1 VCSQLLEAA
10 SIFEV
15 CDLSCIELL
24 ERLER
29 VERAGPSFDLVEYF
43 HTFADDFLFDSH
55 LSHAYMHIHYFFNEV
70 NDYLLHSKKFI
81 RMES

>member
-15 CDLSCIELL
+15 YDLSCTELL

-29 VERAGPSFDLVEYF
+29 VERADPSSDLIEYF
-43 HTFADDFLFDSH
+43 HIFADAIQKFLC
-55 LSHAYMHIHYFFNEV
+55 L
-70 NDYLLHSKKFI
+70 
-81 RMES
+81 

>member
-15 CDLSCIELL
+15 WDLSCTELL

-29 VERAGPSFDLVEYF
+29 VERAGPSSDLVEYF
-43 HTFADDFLFDSH
+43 HIFADV
-55 LSHAYMHIHYFFNEV
+55 FN
-70 NDYLLHSKKFI
+70 
-81 RMES
+81 

>member
-15 CDLSCIELL
+15 CDLSCTEFL

-29 VERAGPSFDLVEYF
+29 VERAGPSSDLVEYF
-43 HTFADDFLFDSH
+43 HTFGDVIGLIFREGEGIGAEDSFLI
-55 LSHAYMHIHYFFNEV
+55 LEN
-70 NDYLLHSKKFI
+70 
-81 RMES
+81 

>member
-15 CDLSCIELL
+15 CDLSCTELL

-29 VERAGPSFDLVEYF
+29 VERAGPSSDLVEYR
-43 HTFADDFLFDSH
+43 TFTLLPMIERDLQIAKISFLTQSTLDQWFQ
-55 LSHAYMHIHYFFNEV
+55 
-70 NDYLLHSKKFI
+70 
-81 RMES
+81 

>member
-15 CDLSCIELL
+15 CDLSCTELLERL

-29 VERAGPSFDLVEYF
+29 VERAGPSSDLVEYF
-43 HTFADDFLFDSH
+43 HAFADAPTPNLIDIAIEIS
-55 LSHAYMHIHYFFNEV
+55 
-70 NDYLLHSKKFI
+70 
-81 RMES
+81 